1 MLLLCV
7 ESDLI
12 VLGLSLRQ
20 TSLSRGGRRELPD
33 GPTKTPGLSF
43 CLLHDLLC
51 IYLPALLSVCLTAN
65 LCQPVLS
72 IWPTLS
78 CITNNHCH
86 PTLPFPCR
94 HRSPI
99 SPSLLLKHLSSNFTA
114 HYFFMSS
121 EEQKF
126 LALLHSTDPQGR
138 RSQPRGG
145 PGRGC
150 LLSCYLSPS

>member
-86 PTLPFPCR
+86 PPSLSHVVTGPPSPRVSFWNIFL
-94 HRSPI
+94 PI
-99 SPSLLLKHLSSNFTA
+99 SPRIIFSCLPRNKNSWLSFILLIHRVAEANL
-114 HYFFMSS
+114 
-121 EEQKF
+121 
-126 LALLHSTDPQGR
+126 
-138 RSQPRGG
+138 GG
-145 PGRGC
+145 DQAEAVC
-150 LLSCYLSPS
+150 